1 MSEFNFDKMKNIDIP
16 ESWVDG
22 ALNVEK
28 EPKSPVLFL
37 KYSKIIAFAAS
48 IVLVC
53 CLSVALFFITNRN
66 EAVPPVKNIETEC
79 NTQVQISSSNTEITE
94 NVTEKMTQSDN
105 TDSTETETQPVTEV
119 LETVEATE
127 EKEIS
132 NDDGESSSNSEPLKP
147 NQNPVN
153 PGSSK
158 PKPTENK
165 EKPTK
170 PKPTEKPTE
179 EPVVDEPP
187 QDSPPDDEDYLS
199 YISEFAN
206 GKITAE
212 IHYSDF
218 SESIY
223 CRMYDSKGYLVGDN
237 DLYSS
242 KREAIQ
248 SEKVSVESD
257 EYFSYEYNIDNLG
270 ENLKKGRYEVVF
282 YNEKGYYLCTGYIT
296 IS

>member
-22 ALNVEK
+22 ALNVEIEQK
-28 EPKSPVLFL
+28 YPIPFL

-53 CLSVALFFITNRN
+53 SLSVALFFITNKN
-66 EAVPPVKNIETEC
+66 EAVPPIKNNETQC
-79 NTQVQISSSNTEITE
+79 NTHVQISSTEIKNTE
-94 NVTEKMTQSDN
+94 NVTEKITQSDN
-105 TDSTETETQPVTEV
+105 TYSTETETQPVTEV
-119 LETVEATE
+119 LNTVEPTE
-127 EKEIS
+127 ENS
-132 NDDGESSSNSEPLKP
+132 DNNGESSSNSNPLKP
-147 NQNPVN
+147 NKHPENTDSV
-153 PGSSK
+153 K

-170 PKPTEKPTE
+170 PNETQKPTDA
-179 EPVVDEPP
+179 PVIDDPP
-187 QDSPPDDEDYLS
+187 QDGPPEDNDELTS
-199 YISEFAN
+199 YISNFTN

-212 IHYSDF
+212 IHWSDL
-218 SESIY
+218 SISIY
-223 CRMYDSKGYLVGDN
+223 CRMYDSKGNLVGDN

-242 KREAIQ
+242 KREAI
-248 SEKVSVESD
+248 EADGLMVESQ

-270 ENLKKGRYEVVF
+270 ESLKKGRYEVVF
-282 YNEKGYYLCTGYIT
+282 YNESGYCLCTGYIT

>member
-1 MSEFNFDKMKNIDIP
+1 MKMSEFNFDKMKNIDIP
-16 ESWVDG
+16 ESFVDA
-22 ALNVEK
+22 ALKVEK
-28 EPKSPVLFL
+28 EQKSPIPFL

-53 CLSVALFFITNRN
+53 SLSVALFFITNKN
-66 EAVPPVKNIETEC
+66 EAVPPIKNNETQC
-79 NTQVQISSSNTEITE
+79 NTQVQISSTDTKI
-94 NVTEKMTQSDN
+94 TQSDN

-119 LETVEATE
+119 LETVEPTE
-127 EKEIS
+127 EKENS
-132 NDDGESSSNSEPLKP
+132 DNNGESSSDSNPLKP
-147 NQNPVN
+147 NKHPENTDSV
-153 PGSSK
+153 K

-170 PKPTEKPTE
+170 PNETQKPTDAPEL
-179 EPVVDEPP
+179 DEPP
-187 QDSPPDDEDYLS
+187 QDGPPEYDESTS
-199 YISEFAN
+199 YISNFTN

-212 IHYSDF
+212 IHRSDL
-218 SESIY
+218 SSSIY
-223 CRMYDSKGYLVGDN
+223 CRMYDSKGNLVGDN

-242 KREAIQ
+242 KREAMEADGIMA
-248 SEKVSVESD
+248 ESQ

-282 YNEKGYYLCTGYIT
+282 YNELGYFLCTGYIT

>member
-16 ESWVDG
+16 ESFVDA
-22 ALNVEK
+22 ALKVEK
-28 EPKSPVLFL
+28 EQKSPIPFF

-53 CLSVALFFITNRN
+53 SLSVALFFITNKN
-66 EAVPPVKNIETEC
+66 EAIPPIKNNETQC
-79 NTQVQISSSNTEITE
+79 NTQVQISSTDTNTIE
-94 NVTEKMTQSDN
+94 NVTEKITQSDN
-105 TDSTETETQPVTEV
+105 IETETQPVTEV
-119 LETVEATE
+119 LETVEPTE
-127 EKEIS
+127 ENS
-132 NDDGESSSNSEPLKP
+132 DNNGESSSDSNPLKP
-147 NQNPVN
+147 NKHPENTDSV
-153 PGSSK
+153 K

-170 PKPTEKPTE
+170 PNETQKPTDA
-179 EPVVDEPP
+179 PVIDEP
-187 QDSPPDDEDYLS
+187 QDGPPEYDESTS
-199 YISEFAN
+199 YISNFAN

-212 IHYSDF
+212 IHCSDL
-218 SESIY
+218 SNSIY
-223 CRMYDSKGYLVGDN
+223 CRMYDSKGNLVGDN

-242 KREAIQ
+242 KREATEADGIMA
-248 SEKVSVESD
+248 ESQ

-282 YNEKGYYLCTGYIT
+282 YNELGYFLCTGYIT